1 MLAIF
6 LIQIFLPPKKTL
18 QFVLQI
24 FFFGRDN
31 KLGAYKYIMETF
43 F

>member
-6 LIQIFLPPKKTL
+6 LIQIFLPPKKPYNSCSKS
-18 QFVLQI
+18 
-24 FFFGRDN
+24 FFGRDN